1 MGATLRINVGVIA
14 SLSDSKVVVTTGVTR
29 EREREGELGS
39 GYLIYKVFNVDR
51 RAGNHNGPS
60 EQSFPLG

>member
-14 SLSDSKVVVTTGVTR
+14 SLSGSKVVVTGATR
-29 EREREGELGS
+29 ERERERELGW

>member
-14 SLSDSKVVVTTGVTR
+14 SLSASKVVVTG
-29 EREREGELGS
+29 ERERELGR

>member
-14 SLSDSKVVVTTGVTR
+14 SLSDSKVVVTGVTR
-29 EREREGELGS
+29 ERERAGL

-51 RAGNHNGPS
+51 RAANHNGPS